1 MNAFQT
7 CKRINMKPLNS
18 SEYEA
23 SPDTP
28 GTRHPTMTIHIPNRT
43 DWLLPAS
50 SVSDDCASL
59 RGRGSDSGAPVGMKM
74 AGDLTTTIP
83 TPAA

>member
-1 MNAFQT
+1 
-7 CKRINMKPLNS
+7 MKPLIS
-18 SEYEA
+18 TDYEA

-28 GTRHPTMTIHIPNRT
+28 GTRYPPMTIHIPIRT

-50 SVSDDCASL
+50 YVSDDCASL
-59 RGRGSDSGAPVGMKM
+59 RGRGSDAGAPLGMKM